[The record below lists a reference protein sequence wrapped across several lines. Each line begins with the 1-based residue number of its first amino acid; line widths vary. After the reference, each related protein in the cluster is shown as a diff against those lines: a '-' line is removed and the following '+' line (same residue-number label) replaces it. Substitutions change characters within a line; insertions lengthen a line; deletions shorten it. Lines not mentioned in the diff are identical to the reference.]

1 MRIPQ
6 MVSVSELKNHHLNV
20 IKRLKQGPVLVASHN
35 QPTAIIVSPD
45 EWDSLMDKLESLE
58 ALVQAMADD
67 IAILRGEA
75 NAEPANLAELK
86 AMAKGEQL
94 PT

>member
-35 QPTAIIVSPD
+35 QPTAIIVSPG

-58 ALVQAMADD
+58 ALVEAMTDD

-75 NAEPANLAELK
+75 NAELE